1 MGFQI
6 KEGLSPVRKLQLA
19 LMALTLLVVGG
30 TAGFVVIEKMNLLEG
45 IYMTVI
51 TLSTVGFQE
60 VHPLDTGGRI
70 FVIFLIFFG
79 VGLGGFVATVVG
91 EMILQGQFREL
102 VTRRKMDNA
111 IAKMTDHAILAGYG
125 RVGRQ
130 VIKEFEERKVP
141 YVVVERNSDNVNR
154 LLSEGRPHI
163 QGDATDEEVL
173 ERAGIHRART
183 LISTLP
189 DEALNVYLTLTAR
202 HMNARLKII
211 ARADFEEGEKKLMR
225 AGANHVVVPHILGG
239 SRMAMASIQPNVVD
253 FMRME
258 VAGQEGL
265 FVEEVA
271 IPSGAKLVGKTLE
284 VSNIN
289 REFGITVV
297 GLRQSDHKV
306 QLNPPSQT
314 VLGVGDVL
322 ILIGRSVDLE
332 RFGTSLEG

>member
-1 MGFQI
+1 MEFRSR
-6 KEGLSPVRKLQLA
+6 EGLSPVRKLQFALVALA
-19 LMALTLLVVGG
+19 LLVVGG

-60 VHPLDTGGRI
+60 VHPLDTGGRV

-79 VGLGGFVATVVG
+79 VGLGGFVATIVG
-91 EMILQGQFREL
+91 EMVLQGQFREL

-111 IAKMTDHAILAGYG
+111 IAKMTDHCILAGYG

-130 VIKEFEERKVP
+130 VIKEFEERKVQ

-173 ERAGIHRART
+173 EQAGIHRART

-189 DEALNVYLTLTAR
+189 DEALNVYITLTAR
-202 HMNARLKII
+202 HMNSQLKII
-211 ARADFEEGEKKLMR
+211 ARADFEEGEKKLIR
-225 AGANHVVVPHILGG
+225 AGANHVVIPHILGG
-239 SRMAMASIQPNVVD
+239 SRMAMASLQPNVVD

-265 FVEEVA
+265 FVEEIA
-271 IPSGAKLVGKTLE
+271 IPPDASLSGKSLKE
-284 VSNIN
+284 SNLN
-289 REFGITVV
+289 RDFGVTVV
-297 GLRQSDHKV
+297 GIRQTDQKLN
-306 QLNPPSQT
+306 LNPPEKT
-314 VLGVGDVL
+314 VIEAGDILVL
-322 ILIGRSVDLE
+322 IGQSSDLE
-332 RFGTSLEG
+332 RFGTSLGG